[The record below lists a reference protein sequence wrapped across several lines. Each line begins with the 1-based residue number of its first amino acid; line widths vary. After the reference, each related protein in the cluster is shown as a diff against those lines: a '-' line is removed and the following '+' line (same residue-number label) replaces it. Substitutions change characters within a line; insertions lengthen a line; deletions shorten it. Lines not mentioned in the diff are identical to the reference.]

1 MNTFRAL
8 RITLVAMLGFLALC
22 PWGQSTAMVDHEG
35 EHILVNTT
43 EDTVDLLA
51 DDLCADQ
58 KGNCSLRAAVQCAN
72 LWPGEQTIE
81 LADET
86 YTLTLAGANENAAAT
101 GDLDVSGALIINGT
115 GLSFTV
121 IDGGGIDRVLEV
133 LPEAVVQVYNLTLA
147 NGRAPATT
155 GLTRGRDGGG
165 ILNHASLTME
175 NVRVSGNQ
183 AGAQSV
189 STDYAGDGGGIFN
202 NQGALVLNLVE
213 IAGNE
218 TANGIYGTY
227 NGGDGGHGAG
237 IYSLGGTVTL
247 TDSQVTGNSTGDGG
261 DGGTGYNSYGGDGG
275 SGGGIFLG
283 DGAVIT
289 ATRTVVGLN
298 LTGAGGFGNRY
309 PSGYG
314 GSGGAGG
321 GIYMGAGF
329 LTLVDSAVQQNTTG
343 TGGTGCGDLSS
354 PTGCTAG
361 TGGGIAVFGIEQN
374 ARLDLTGTTVQSNV
388 IGPPGSLTVK
398 GSDGGGIYI
407 EDAILNLSGSTVA
420 ANVAGNGGA
429 GTTYGGRGG
438 RAGGIYAWNC
448 TTEITGGAIRDNLAG
463 DGALATYSGEGGN
476 GGGLFIGGTTS
487 LTITNTTI
495 AGNQA
500 GDGGGTAKGGNGG
513 GLALSQTATL
523 NGVTISGN
531 SVGTDSSGT
540 AGWGYGGG
548 IYAGAALTIL
558 NSTLSGNFGGY
569 GGGIYSPST
578 LYLQSDTI
586 TLNEAVDPM
595 GDWGGVAGFG
605 STYARNSIIAGNLA
619 NANPDCYALTS
630 QGYNLVGDAACTISG
645 DLTGNLTGVDPLL
658 GALQDNG
665 GPAFTHLLG
674 ANSPALDGA
683 NPAVPGSGGNA
694 CPEVDQRGLPRN
706 ILACDMGAVEVQI
719 GDIAETIVRLLEP
732 GVPASYGPALAIAT
746 LTEGEGFYLSILRS
760 TTPPD
765 EVTDTDINL
774 PIFWELTQEP
784 ITTTLQL
791 QAPLLADDFSMD
803 LSLCYLEDELGAIAE
818 ENLFLLRW
826 DGVNWVGEEAV
837 LDSTNNCLTVSGV
850 STLGVWSVGIS
861 NRLYLPL
868 VVR

>member
-1 MNTFRAL
+1 MKTFPAL
-8 RITLVAMLGFLALC
+8 RIAMVSVMAFVLLFPLGHSA
-22 PWGQSTAMVDHEG
+22 ARVDHEG
-35 EHILVNTT
+35 EHIIVDTT
-43 EDTVDLLA
+43 QDTVDLLA
-51 DDLCADQ
+51 DDLCGDQ
-58 KGNCSLRAAVQCAN
+58 AGNCSLRAAVQCAN

-86 YTLTLAGANENAAAT
+86 YTLSRAGANEDAAAT
-101 GDLDVSGALIINGT
+101 GDLDVSGALIISGA

-121 IDGGGIDRVLEV
+121 IDGDGIDRVLEV
-133 LPEAVVQVYNLTLA
+133 LPEAVVQIYNLTVS

-155 GLTRGRDGGG
+155 GFTRGRDGGG

-183 AGAQSV
+183 AGAQSL

-202 NQGALVLNLVE
+202 NHGALVMNLVE

-237 IYSLGGTVTL
+237 LYSLGGTVAL
-247 TDSQVTGNSTGDGG
+247 TDSQVTGNSTGNGG
-261 DGGTGYNSYGGDGG
+261 DGGTGFNSYGGDGG

-309 PSGYG
+309 PNGY
-314 GSGGAGG
+314 GGAGG
-321 GIYMGAGF
+321 AGAGIYMAEGT
-329 LTLVDSAVQQNTTG
+329 LTLVDSVVEQNTTG
-343 TGGTGCGDLSS
+343 AGGSGCGDLSS
-354 PTGCTAG
+354 PIGCMAG
-361 TGGGIAVFGIEQN
+361 VGGGIAVIGYAQDAQLE
-374 ARLDLTGTTVQSNV
+374 LTGTTVQSNV
-388 IGPPGSLTVK
+388 IGPAGSLTVK
-398 GSDGGGIYI
+398 GGDGGGIYC
-407 EDAILNLSGSTVA
+407 EGGLLDLTEATVA

-429 GTTYGGRGG
+429 GATYGGRGG
-438 RAGGIYAWNC
+438 RAGGIYAWDC
-448 TTEITGGAIRDNLAG
+448 TTEITGGAIGDNMAG
-463 DGALATYSGEGGN
+463 NGALATYSGEGGN
-476 GGGLFIGGTTS
+476 GGGLFTGGTTS

-513 GLALSQTATL
+513 GLAVSQTATL

-531 SVGTDSSGT
+531 SVGTNSSGT

-548 IYAGAALTIL
+548 IYAGAVLTML
-558 NSTLSGNFGGY
+558 NSTLSGNYGGY
-569 GGGIYSPST
+569 GGGIYSQST

-586 TLNEAVDPM
+586 TLNEAVDPA

-605 STYARNSIIAGNLA
+605 STYARNSIIANNIA
-619 NANPDCYALTS
+619 DAKPDCFALIS
-630 QGYNLVGDAACTISG
+630 QGYNLVGDASCTISG

-665 GPAFTHLLG
+665 GPAFTHLLS
-674 ANSPALDGA
+674 AASPALDGG
-683 NPAVPGSGGNA
+683 NPAIPGSGGNA
-694 CPEVDQRGLPRN
+694 CPAVDGRGLPRN
-706 ILACDMGAVEVQI
+706 ILACDIGAVEVQI
-719 GDIAETIVRLLEP
+719 GDIAEGIVRLLTP
-732 GVPASYGPALAIAT
+732 GVPASYGPSLAIAT
-746 LTEGEGFYLSILRS
+746 LTEGEAFTLSILRG
-760 TTPPD
+760 TVPPD
-765 EVTDTDINL
+765 GVTEPETNV
-774 PIFWELTQEP
+774 PIYWELTQVA

-791 QAPLLADDFSMD
+791 QVPLLPDDFSMD
-803 LSLCYLEDELGAIAE
+803 LTLCYLDGELGSLAE
-818 ENLFLLRW
+818 ETLFLLRW
-826 DGVNWVGEEAV
+826 DGEKWVGEDTV
-837 LDSTNNCLTVSGV
+837 RDSANNCLTVSGV
-850 STLGVWSVGIS
+850 STLGVWSVGIAKQTF
-861 NRLYLPL
+861 LPL